1 MDATSDVSCAVAGGV
16 MDVEAGK
23 GAGVKAVGVTGEAD
37 VAVDGGAGVGVGDK
51 NGVVEEG
58 VSKALVLSM
67 TAT

>member
-1 MDATSDVSCAVAGGV
+1 